1 MRPRN
6 RVAVSVFVFQIGS
19 SARNTRPVSTSA
31 TFKQQFSLMANPH
44 KVLDK
49 SSLFLYNGMGYHKPG
64 NDIGISLSTAGQDAI
79 DF

>member
-1 MRPRN
+1 
-6 RVAVSVFVFQIGS
+6 VSWGYLFGDDGDM
-19 SARNTRPVSTSA
+19 TSA
-31 TFKQQFSLMANPH
+31 ILIMANPH

-49 SSLFLYNGMGYHKPG
+49 SWLFLYNRMGYHKPG